1 MGKIICVASHK
12 GGVGKT
18 TTVLNL
24 GFSLSRFGEKVL
36 IVDADPQ
43 GGIAAASNLK
53 KRTKRG
59 LVDLLRGKTKPD
71 EVVVPTRDK
80 KMSVL
85 GAGATEPE
93 DALFLE
99 KEVRKGAIGKTI
111 RSVSDEFGYT
121 LIDAPAGTGGIVTA
135 LLGASDS
142 VLVPITCSALAVRTL
157 PMMLK
162 LLRRI
167 RKRLNPMLLL
177 EGVLVTMLD
186 DRRTSLEI
194 YDEITGEFPASVPFR
209 TVIPYD
215 ENFEIASAKSV
226 PVAMLPG
233 ADEAARAYVDLTIEL
248 KTREM
253 EKRKEDAKNA
263 DIEEFI

>member
-18 TTVLNL
+18 TTALNL

-53 KRTKRG
+53 KRTTSG
-59 LVDLLRGKTKPD
+59 LVDLLKGEKKPE
-71 EVVVPTRDK
+71 EVVAATKDK

-85 GAGATEPE
+85 GAGTTDPE

-99 KEVRKGAIGKTI
+99 KEARKGTVGSTI
-111 RSVSDEFGYT
+111 RSVSKGFDYT
-121 LIDAPAGTGGIVTA
+121 LIDAPPGTGVIVTT

-142 VLVPITCSALAVRTL
+142 VIIPVQCSALAVRTL
-157 PMMLK
+157 PMMSK
-162 LLRRI
+162 LVRNV
-167 RKRLNPMLLL
+167 RKKINPSLLL
-177 EGVLVTMLD
+177 EGLLVTMLD
-186 DRRTSLEI
+186 DRPTSLEI
-194 YDEITGEFPASVPFR
+194 YDQMTGDFPAPVFFQ

-215 ENFEIASAKSV
+215 ENFETASAKSI

-233 ADEAARAYVDLTIEL
+233 ADLAAKAYIDLAVEL
-248 KTREM
+248 KTREL
-253 EKRKEDAKNA
+253 EKQREEAKDG
-263 DIEEFI
+263 DIEGLF

>member
-53 KRTKRG
+53 KRTNRG
-59 LVDLLRGKTKPD
+59 LIDLVKGEAGPD
-71 EVVVPTRDK
+71 EVVVPTRDG

-85 GAGATEPE
+85 GAGTTEPE

-99 KEVRKGAIGKTI
+99 KEARRGTIGKTI
-111 RSVSDEFGYT
+111 RSVSENFGYT
-121 LIDAPAGTGGIVTA
+121 LIDAPPGTGGIVTT

-142 VLVPITCSALAVRTL
+142 VLVPITCTALAVRTL
-157 PMMLK
+157 PMILK
-162 LLRRI
+162 LVRRI
-167 RKRLNPMLLL
+167 RARLNPSLLL

-186 DRRTSLEI
+186 DRQTSLEI
-194 YDEITGEFPASVPFR
+194 YDEISGDFPASVLFK

-215 ENFEIASAKSV
+215 ENFELASAKSV
-226 PVAMLPG
+226 PAAMLPG
-233 ADEAARAYVDLTIEL
+233 ADDAARAYVDLAVEL

-253 EKRKEDAKNA
+253 EKQKEDAKNG
-263 DIEEFI
+263 DTEELF